1 MRTKNA
7 LKNISISIFSQV
19 VIILLGFL
27 SRKVFIDSLGAEYLG
42 VNGLLTN
49 VLSMMVLIEGGIG
62 ISITYNLYK
71 PLAEDDRE
79 KITALVQLYKKA
91 YGVLAMIIFLI
102 SLGLYPFLGKMM
114 KGGQSISNITIVYFI
129 FVAKNMA
136 SYLTAHK
143 WALINAD
150 QKGYVLARNNLVF
163 QIISTIS
170 KMAVLL
176 ITNNYIIYLSIELLI
191 YVVQVLWNGKIVNE
205 RYPYIKTKKKYSL
218 DLETKDNIVT
228 NVKAMFLHNIG
239 GYCVYGTDNLLISSF
254 VGVKF
259 VGFYSNYTMII
270 DQLAALITPVLG
282 GIGAGV
288 GNLIATEDSNK
299 TYSIFKVTY
308 LVNFWIYSFACIFLY
323 NLLEPFIDWWLG
335 KGLLLDDVTF
345 IFILINF
352 YLNGLRTSI
361 STFKSKAGLFTQDK
375 YIPIIEGII
384 NLVSSI
390 ILLKYFGLVG
400 VFMGT
405 TISTVTIQLWNQ
417 PRIVYKELFNIPL
430 IEYFK
435 KYIYYVL
442 VTLIVGA
449 ITTFLCNNFVY
460 GSGFISLVLKGLICV
475 IVPNLI
481 YISLFYKTEEFK
493 YLLDVLKPFL
503 VKFTMGASVM
513 KLNSK

>member
-1 MRTKNA
+1 M
-7 LKNISISIFSQV
+7 
-19 VIILLGFL
+19 
-27 SRKVFIDSLGAEYLG
+27 
-42 VNGLLTN
+42 
-49 VLSMMVLIEGGIG
+49 
-62 ISITYNLYK
+62 
-71 PLAEDDRE
+71 
-79 KITALVQLYKKA
+79 
-91 YGVLAMIIFLI
+91 
-102 SLGLYPFLGKMM
+102 
-114 KGGQSISNITIVYFI
+114 
-129 FVAKNMA
+129 
-136 SYLTAHK
+136 
-143 WALINAD
+143 
-150 QKGYVLARNNLVF
+150 
-163 QIISTIS
+163 
-170 KMAVLL
+170 
-176 ITNNYIIYLSIELLI
+176 
-191 YVVQVLWNGKIVNE
+191 WNGKIVNE

-308 LVNFWIYSFACIFLY
+308 LVNFWIYSFACIFLF

-442 VTLIVGA
+442 ITLIVGT
-449 ITTFLCNNFVY
+449 ITTFLCNNCVY
-460 GSGFISLVLKGLICV
+460 GSGFLSLILKGLICV

-503 VKFTMGASVM
+503 LRFKKIKFINVSTKM
-513 KLNSK
+513 